1 MSESDTELTEKQREV
16 KEKFKEQRGYWSE
29 MWDDFLKLDPEFLDL
44 YRAFSAH
51 PWNEGVLE
59 PKVKEL
65 IYISIDVSTNH
76 LYNRGTRYH
85 IQNAL
90 DYGAS
95 VDEIMEMFQLTSV
108 IGVHSA
114 TEGMPILADEV
125 GRPGEPAEE
134 VAAEQE
140 RLKDRFE
147 EERGYW
153 SESWEDVLQLDHEYF
168 ERYLEYSAH
177 PWKEGVL
184 DPKVKEFIYI
194 AAVASTTTLYNPG
207 IRVHVQQALEYG
219 ATREEIMEVFQLISV
234 LGVHTLTESVPVLI
248 DEAKKRGKLPDDF

>member
-1 MSESDTELTEKQREV
+1 
-16 KEKFKEQRGYWSE
+16 
-29 MWDDFLKLDPEFLDL
+29 
-44 YRAFSAH
+44 
-51 PWNEGVLE
+51 
-59 PKVKEL
+59 
-65 IYISIDVSTNH
+65 
-76 LYNRGTRYH
+76 
-85 IQNAL
+85 
-90 DYGAS
+90 
-95 VDEIMEMFQLTSV
+95 MEMFQLTSV